1 MNDNQPKMSDLP
13 AILGGAPL
21 RPQGSPAW
29 PSADP
34 AIRGVLDQAFCEG
47 WWGKYQAG
55 QCERLEGWLRTFHDV
70 PHVHLCGSGNYAIEL
85 GLRALQIGPGD
96 EVILADYDY
105 PGNFFSIHAVGAVP
119 VLVDV
124 EPRNWNLSLDA
135 VREAIGPKTKAILAS
150 HLHGGRLPMRELT
163 ELARERGLVV
173 IEDAAQAAGAMV
185 QGKRAGTWGDVGV
198 LSFGGSKLLSAGR
211 GGALLTARADASH
224 RARNLLMRAGNIV
237 CPLSELQAALLLP
250 QCVQLDERNRLR
262 WGRVQSLCETFAD
275 VPGVRLFVDRSETYL
290 PAFYKLGV
298 QYDAVAFG
306 LSRTLLIRAL
316 RAEGYAV
323 DEGFAVAHHQRSP
336 KRYRQGSTLAEAER
350 ANVGCVQIHHPI
362 LLESADEMRRLTEAW
377 RRIQIHAATITRS
390 A

>member
-1 MNDNQPKMSDLP
+1 MNESPLTSDMP
-13 AILGGAPL
+13 AILGGTPL
-21 RPQGSPAW
+21 RPQGPPAW

-34 AIRGVLDQAFCEG
+34 EIRVVLDQAYREG

-55 QCERLEGWLRTFHDV
+55 QCDKLEAWLRTYHQV
-70 PHVHLCGSGNYAIEL
+70 SHVHLCGSGNYAVEL

-105 PGNFFSIHAVGAVP
+105 PGNFFSIHALGALP

-124 EPRNWNLSLDA
+124 EPRRWGMSLDA

-150 HLHGGRLPMRELT
+150 HLHGGRVPMRELM

-173 IEDAAQAAGAMV
+173 IEDAAQAAGAIV

-198 LSFGGSKLLSAGR
+198 LSFGGSKLLTAGR
-211 GGALLTARADASH
+211 GGALLTNRGDASH
-224 RARNLLMRAGNIV
+224 RARGYLTRAGNLV

-250 QCVQLDERNRLR
+250 QCHRLDERNQMRWRNVRLL
-262 WGRVQSLCETFAD
+262 GDALVD
-275 VPGVRLFVDRSETYL
+275 VPGVRLFVDAGEDDI

-298 QYDAVAFG
+298 QFDAVAFG
-306 LSRTLLIRAL
+306 LSRTPLVRAL
-316 RAEGYAV
+316 RAEGFAV

-336 KRYRQGSTLAEAER
+336 KRYRQGSALIEAEH
-350 ANVGCVQIHHPI
+350 ANVRCVQLHHPI
-362 LLESADEMRRLTEAW
+362 LLESAAEVLQFAAAW
-377 RRIQIHAATITRS
+377 RRIYAHAGAI
-390 A
+390 